1 MKPKIGLKR
10 ATKLTNLCID
20 RSRKRGTQI
29 TKIITTNFTEM
40 KGILREYYEQ
50 EYVNISY
57 NLNKMD
63 KFLERH
69 KPPKQTQEENIYLNR
84 ATTNK
89 EIE

>member
-57 NLNKMD
+57 NLNKM
-63 KFLERH
+63 L
-69 KPPKQTQEENIYLNR
+69 L
-84 ATTNK
+84 
-89 EIE
+89 

>member
-69 KPPKQTQEENIYLNR
+69 KPPKQNQEENIYLNR